1 MNFDLNEEQQL
12 FAATLKRFLDRDY
25 AFAARRRII
34 ASAAGFSED
43 IWRSLAELGA
53 LALPVPA
60 DFGGLGGGAVA
71 LISTMEAFGD
81 ALVVEPFVST
91 IGLGARL
98 ITLAGTAAQ
107 KQRVLSRV
115 AGGTMRLA
123 LAHAEANARY
133 DLSQVATRAVRD
145 TDGYRITGAKSTVLD
160 APMADRLIVSARTS
174 DATGSRLVLLLVDP
188 AVAGISMR
196 ARRTLDGRRAADIA
210 LDDVSVPVEDALDD
224 GGEGPAV
231 VEHAVDFAAAL
242 VCAEAVGAMRSANDA
257 TLEYLKTRRQ
267 FGVPIGSFQAL
278 QHRMVDMVIAA
289 EQARSMASLACA
301 AVDSEANATRRRH
314 MVSAAKIKIADACR
328 HIAQESVQ
336 LHGGMGMS
344 DEMKVSHTF
353 RRLTAIAQEFG
364 DVDHHLERFAATA
377 EG

>member
-25 AFAARRRII
+25 AFETRRRII
-34 ASAAGFSED
+34 ASGAGFSED

-60 DFGGLGGGAVA
+60 DFGGLGGGAVE

-115 AGGTMRLA
+115 ADGTMRLA

-145 TDGYRITGAKSTVLD
+145 IDGYRITGAKSTVLD
-160 APMADRLIVSARTS
+160 APMANRLIVSARTS
-174 DATGSRLVLLLVDP
+174 DANGSRLVLLLVDP

-224 GGEGPAV
+224 DGEGPAR

-257 TLEYLKTRRQ
+257 TLEYL
-267 FGVPIGSFQAL
+267 
-278 QHRMVDMVIAA
+278 
-289 EQARSMASLACA
+289 
-301 AVDSEANATRRRH
+301 
-314 MVSAAKIKIADACR
+314 
-328 HIAQESVQ
+328 
-336 LHGGMGMS
+336 
-344 DEMKVSHTF
+344 
-353 RRLTAIAQEFG
+353 
-364 DVDHHLERFAATA
+364 
-377 EG
+377 